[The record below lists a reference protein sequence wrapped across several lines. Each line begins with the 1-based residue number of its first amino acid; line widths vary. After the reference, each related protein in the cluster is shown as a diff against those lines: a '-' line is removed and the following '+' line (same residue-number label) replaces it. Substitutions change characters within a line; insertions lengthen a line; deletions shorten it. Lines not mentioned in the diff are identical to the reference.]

1 MKKYL
6 SLFILVVISFAA
18 CGKRGALTPPEAL
31 VPAAISDLR
40 VEQQGDSFLI
50 SWSAPTRE
58 VGGRPLKGLAGFR
71 LLRREVLPPGD
82 DCEACEDAYRL
93 IEMVDLEYMRQTG
106 RFGDRFFYHDAGLR
120 RGTTYQYK
128 VVAFRKDGTSGRD
141 SDKLRRHLVSPPPPP
156 EPVALSTSA
165 GTIIE
170 WSAVAAEKGTVV
182 GYNIYRWRGG
192 EPIPPVPLNEQP
204 IPAPRFEDLRVE
216 PGTVYFYVVRSVARV
231 DGELAES
238 DLSVPL
244 AGTLVPPE

>member
-6 SLFILVVISFAA
+6 CLFILVISFAA
-18 CGKRGALTPPEAL
+18 CGKKGALAPPEAL

-40 VEQQGDSFLI
+40 VAQQDESFLI
-50 SWSAPTRE
+50 SWSVPTRE
-58 VGGRPLKGLAGFR
+58 EGGRPLKGLSGFR

-82 DCEACEDAYRL
+82 DCEACEDTYRL
-93 IEMVDLEYMRQTG
+93 IETVDLDYMRRTS
-106 RFGDRFFYHDAGLR
+106 RFGGRFFYHDAGLR

-128 VVAFRKDGTSGRD
+128 VIAFRKDGTSGRD
-141 SDKLRRHLVSPPPPP
+141 SGKLRRRLAPPPPPP

-165 GTIIE
+165 GIIIE
-170 WSAVAAEKGTVV
+170 WPAVAAEGGTVV
-182 GYNIYRWRGG
+182 GYNVYRWRGG
-192 EPIPPVPLNEQP
+192 EPIPPVPLNEEP
-204 IPAPRFEDLRVE
+204 IPVPRFEDLRVE

-238 DLSVPL
+238 NPSVPL

>member
-6 SLFILVVISFAA
+6 CLFVLMISFAA
-18 CGKRGALTPPEAL
+18 CGKKGALVPPEAL
-31 VPAAISDLR
+31 VPAAIADLQ
-40 VEQQGDSFLI
+40 VAQQGESFLV

-58 VGGRPLKGLAGFR
+58 EGGRPLKGLAGFR
-71 LLRREVLPPGD
+71 LLRREVLPSGD

-93 IEMVDLEYMRQTG
+93 IETVDLEYMRRVS
-106 RFGDRFFYHDAGLR
+106 RFGDRFFYYDAGLH

-128 VVAFRKDGTSGRD
+128 VVAFRKDGTSGHD
-141 SDKLRRHLVSPPPPP
+141 SNKLRRRLVSPPPPP

-170 WSAVAAEKGTVV
+170 WSAVADKGGTVA

-192 EPIPPVPLNEQP
+192 EPIPSVPLNEQP
-204 IPAPRFEDLRVE
+204 IPETRFEDLRVE
-216 PGTVYFYVVRSVARV
+216 PGRVYFYVVRSVARV

-238 DLSVPL
+238 NLSVPL